1 MVPWLFGFKASKART
16 QCQLGVA
23 RIKLLRN
30 KKTIQVRCEQKTES
44 ARARVRER
52 ERERGGERERERR
65 EDTSEQR
72 SN

>member
-30 KKTIQVRCEQKTES
+30 KRTIQVRAETE
-44 ARARVRER
+44 ER
-52 ERERGGERERERR
+52 K
-65 EDTSEQR
+65 SFHFI
-72 SN
+72 